1 MVEVIVKKKALEK
14 PFKVKEIIILE
25 EFPPIEGEFEV
36 VKVKAEKKPIKRAL
50 SKLLKKAKYNAKYL
64 EEVFIVDSVKRN
76 IHHRNYGLF

>member
-1 MVEVIVKKKALEK
+1 MVEVIVEKKALEK

-50 SKLLKKAKYNAKYL
+50 SKY
-64 EEVFIVDSVKRN
+64 
-76 IHHRNYGLF
+76 